1 MCVDAVGSDSNAIAQ
16 LERGIRVKDRR
27 SVANRDRLRSVA
39 KNQVVWS
46 SGDAHVPC
54 ALVVF
59 SLDIITDIEHLLL
72 MNYNMVAKF
81 ILGQCFYP

>member
-1 MCVDAVGSDSNAIAQ
+1 MCVDAVGSDSNASAQ

-46 SGDAHVPC
+46 SGDVHVPC

-59 SLDIITDIEHLLL
+59 SPDIIRPNASIDKIKAVIGGIFKLEVAHL
-72 MNYNMVAKF
+72 
-81 ILGQCFYP
+81 